1 MPKKNQTVLPAAGGG
16 SSVLPKLLGTLL
28 LLGALVVVVKHP
40 ADAATW
46 VQTLGTWVGGAAD
59 GVAAF
64 FQQLAG

>member
-1 MPKKNQTVLPAAGGG
+1 MPKKNQTVLPAAGG

-46 VQTLGTWVGGAAD
+46 VQALGTWVGGAAD